1 MSLRIKPIPE
11 EPEPIK
17 TTFKLKPEAL
27 RKLHAYLQAY
37 EAHYGK
43 KADAD
48 YIVNEILEGFF
59 SSDKEFL
66 AYLKENP
73 LPEPEFPAGKKKT
86 SQPKPATAEKARQTP
101 PAANEAGDEA

>member
-1 MSLRIKPIPE
+1 MSLKIKPIPE

-17 TTFKLKPEAL
+17 TTFKLKPETL

-37 EAHYGK
+37 ETAYGK
-43 KADAD
+43 KGDSD

-59 SSDKEFL
+59 ASDREFL

-73 LPEPEFPAGKKKT
+73 HPLPEITGTKKKAQ
-86 SQPKPATAEKARQTP
+86 QPKPQLQSV
-101 PAANEAGDEA
+101 PAAKEAGGEA

>member
-1 MSLRIKPIPE
+1 MSLKIKPIPE

-17 TTFKLKPEAL
+17 TTFKLKPETL

-37 EAHYGK
+37 EAAYGK
-43 KADAD
+43 KADSD

-59 SSDKEFL
+59 ASDKEFL

-73 LPEPEFPAGKKKT
+73 LSPLPEPTGSKKRPQ
-86 SQPKPATAEKARQTP
+86 QPKPQP
-101 PAANEAGDEA
+101 QPMPAAKEAGSEA

>member
-17 TTFKLKPEAL
+17 TSFKLKPETL
-27 RKLHAYLQAY
+27 RKLRAYLQAY
-37 EAHYGK
+37 EAAYGK
-43 KADAD
+43 KADSD

-59 SSDKEFL
+59 VSDKEFL

-73 LPEPEFPAGKKKT
+73 LPGLDFSSSKKKA
-86 SQPKPATAEKARQTP
+86 SQPKPAAEEKARQP
-101 PAANEAGDEA
+101 MPAAKEAGDEA

>member
-17 TTFKLKPEAL
+17 TAFKLKPEAL

-37 EAHYGK
+37 ESHYGK

-73 LPEPEFPAGKKKT
+73 LPEFTTSKKKP
-86 SQPKPATAEKARQTP
+86 SQPKPAAAEKTRQTP